1 MSDAESMRF
10 SARMNKQAKA
20 LGLRPQT
27 VIQNFMFERFLD
39 RLSRSAFRESFVIK
53 GGVLI
58 SSLVGL
64 RARSTMDMDTTAVG
78 LPMSQRSIRH
88 AIGKIAAVEVDD
100 DVFFS
105 VDGVTRIRIEVEGY
119 EGIRVKLLA
128 RFHGLRVPF
137 SVDVTKGDAITPAP
151 AAYAFPSSF
160 NAGESLSVLAYT
172 VETVLAEKC
181 ESILKRNVVGTRP
194 RDYYDIYLLTKLKK
208 VRPRVFKTALRATF
222 EKCGTAK
229 LLAKADEL
237 LDLVAKSSIQQGYW
251 KRYQREFQFAKAVSF
266 DDAIAAVRKLLSV

>member
-58 SSLVGL
+58 SSLVGF

-160 NAGESLSVLAYT
+160 NDGESLSVLAYT

-237 LDLVAKSSIQQGYW
+237 LDLVAKSSIQHGYW
-251 KRYQREFQFAKAVSF
+251 KRYQREFPFAKAVSF